1 MVIKDIVSRLER
13 LAPPIYQEGYDN
25 SGLLVGN
32 ANAKVSKAIV
42 CLDCIEEVVDEA
54 IREKAGLIV
63 AHHPIVFSG
72 LKRLNGK
79 NYIER
84 VVMKAIKHDIAIYA
98 IHTNL
103 DNMQN
108 GVNQKIAEKLGVENP
123 RVLAP
128 KSEVLFK
135 LVTYSPKSCTEAV
148 LQAMFEAGA
157 GQIGNY
163 DECSFAQEG
172 TGTYRAGDGAN
183 PYKGEKHKR
192 HHEPEDRVEVLVPL
206 HAKNQ
211 IIEAM
216 LAAHLYE
223 EVAYDLHKLENEH
236 DTLGAGMIGSLPKE
250 MSEIDFLQ
258 HVKTALQT
266 DCIRHTAK
274 LGKPVKTV
282 AFCGGSGSFLL
293 GHAINA
299 KADAFITGDF
309 KYHQFFDADGKIMIA
324 DVGHFES
331 EQFTIDLI
339 TDYLMEKFPT
349 FAVLKTGV
357 NTNPIAYF

>member
-13 LAPPIYQEGYDN
+13 LAPPIYQESYDN

-32 ANAKVSKAIV
+32 AHAHVNKALV

-54 IREKAGLIV
+54 IRENAGLIV

-79 NYIER
+79 HYIER
-84 VVMKAIKHDIAIYA
+84 VVMKAIKNDIAIYA

-103 DNMQN
+103 DNVQD
-108 GVNQKIAEKLGVENP
+108 GVNKKIAEKLGVENP
-123 RVLAP
+123 RILLP
-128 KSEVLFK
+128 KTDVLFK
-135 LVTYSPKSCTEAV
+135 LVTYCPKSHTEAA

-183 PYKGEKHKR
+183 PFKGEKYKR
-192 HHEPEDRVEVLVPL
+192 HHEPEDRIEVLVPL

-211 IIEAM
+211 IIVAM
-216 LAAHLYE
+216 LAVHPYE
-223 EVAYDLHKLENEH
+223 EVAYDLHKLENAH
-236 DTLGAGMIGSLPKE
+236 TTLGAGMIGTFRKE
-250 MSEIDFLQ
+250 MSESEFLQ
-258 HVKTALQT
+258 HVKTTLQT
-266 DCIRHTAK
+266 ACIRHTAK

-293 GHAINA
+293 PRAIRA

-339 TDYLMEKFPT
+339 ADYLMEKFPT

-357 NTNPIAYF
+357 NTNPIAYV